1 MLYRCKCCMSSSA
14 TVILSSAV
22 ILTPTRTTILPSTM
36 RPPSMT
42 TTRTP
47 MQNTQ
52 RTIRASCEF
61 LRNVPFSY
69 WITHLISKREDK
81 QESPHCEDLSERIFD
96 NRGFQKAGSIFIVVV
111 ANPRSQSVQGNL
123 KSGMSSMRTASRHCR
138 SDFKPSWTLFQ
149 ALISGINEL
158 LTDSSVEL
166 IKIFFSVAGDPK
178 GTVGTLLTHTHRWTV
193 QSMGFQGLWVWGGKL
208 KIEFKNGKKKSE
220 KNGKSS
226 VFITKPYVYSIP
238 L

>member
-81 QESPHCEDLSERIFD
+81 QEPEPALRRPFRKDLRQQ
-96 NRGFQKAGSIFIVVV
+96 GF
-111 ANPRSQSVQGNL
+111 P
-123 KSGMSSMRTASRHCR
+123 KSGRAYSLLSWLIRDLNLSREISR
-138 SDFKPSWTLFQ
+138 VYVVYENGVPPLQARLQ
-149 ALISGINEL
+149 ALLNAFSGVNLRNQRAVDGFISRVN
-158 LTDSSVEL
+158 
-166 IKIFFSVAGDPK
+166 
-178 GTVGTLLTHTHRWTV
+178 
-193 QSMGFQGLWVWGGKL
+193 Q
-208 KIEFKNGKKKSE
+208 N
-220 KNGKSS
+220 
-226 VFITKPYVYSIP
+226 IP
-238 L
+238 LSCRRP